1 MGLATRVNVD
11 EPRTGRAS
19 NELPP
24 RAQVIVREAPRRGG
38 RVPADALRSDDVTG
52 ATATPT
58 ASRPPCPTAA
68 KGLLPHGVKEPVLGI
83 GPGYGKV
90 QGYRIR
96 EEAVD
101 AFTEGLAFLLAD
113 EQE

>member
-1 MGLATRVNVD
+1 M
-11 EPRTGRAS
+11 
-19 NELPP
+19 
-24 RAQVIVREAPRRGG
+24 
-38 RVPADALRSDDVTG
+38 
-52 ATATPT
+52 
-58 ASRPPCPTAA
+58 
-68 KGLLPHGVKEPVLGI
+68 PHGVKEPVLGI